1 MARTGARAARRGD
14 RAMIAGL
21 IALLVAI
28 LGLAGW
34 YIARNIEV
42 KNERVWE
49 GYHGEAET
57 NDFLA
62 AARLLVRM
70 GRETHSIEGLPLP
83 NALGAK
89 DALILPT
96 RSLRLTPGQVA
107 GLKAW
112 VAGGGLLVAEGTFA
126 EEAESDRTND
136 PLFEAFGVRM
146 VKEKLE
152 FPARKDGEDF
162 KDFEDRREAFER
174 EHGVVDLN
182 FNDTAC
188 KVDLGAYDRLQPLSG
203 EDGTEAHGKM
213 FFTREGEGAAF
224 LFTRLSALD
233 NRKIEDEDHADFLAA
248 LVGKRP
254 AGAKVWI
261 VYREEPPS
269 LVAWLRVHAW
279 MVMAALGVLVLLGLW
294 RGLRRLG
301 PALPDPALDRRSLL
315 EHLAAAG
322 RFQWTVRDGEALLA
336 ASQAALKARLWR
348 AHPAIA
354 AMAPDAQVLALAE
367 RSGLPELRVFKAL
380 RYGRHADARDF
391 TEAIQTLELLRNL
404 P

>member
-1 MARTGARAARRGD
+1 MARAGARPARRGD
-14 RAMIAGL
+14 RAMIAAL

-34 YIARNIEV
+34 YVARNIEV
-42 KNERVWE
+42 RNERAWV

-57 NDFLA
+57 DDFLA
-62 AARLLVRM
+62 AARLLGRM
-70 GRETHSIEGLPLP
+70 GRDTHPVEGLPLP
-83 NALGAK
+83 KALGAR

-107 GLKAW
+107 GLKTW

-126 EEAESDRTND
+126 EEADSDRADD
-136 PLFEAFGVRM
+136 PLFEAFGARE

-152 FPARKDGEDF
+152 PPVREDGEAF
-162 KDFEDRREAFER
+162 QEFEDRRKAFER
-174 EHGVVDLN
+174 EHGVFELEINGTD
-182 FNDTAC
+182 FKA
-188 KVDLGAYDRLQPLSG
+188 DLGPYERIEDRAPGGDPAAVHHLVSR
-203 EDGTEAHGKM
+203 H
-213 FFTREGEGAAF
+213 EGEGTAI
-224 LFTRLSALD
+224 LFTHLYALD
-233 NRKIEDEDHADFLAA
+233 NDHIREEDHADFLAA
-248 LVGKRP
+248 LVSKRP

-269 LVAWLRVHAW
+269 LMAWLRANAW
-279 MVMAALGVLVLLGLW
+279 MVMTALGVLVLLGLW

-301 PALPDPALDRRSLL
+301 PTLPDPPLDRRSLL

-322 RFQWTVRDGEALLA
+322 RFQWSVREGEALLA
-336 ASQAALKARLWR
+336 SAQAALKDRLR
-348 AHPAIA
+348 MAHPALSVLP
-354 AMAPDAQVLALAE
+354 PDALVAALAE
-367 RSGLPELRVFKAL
+367 RSGLPEARVFKAL